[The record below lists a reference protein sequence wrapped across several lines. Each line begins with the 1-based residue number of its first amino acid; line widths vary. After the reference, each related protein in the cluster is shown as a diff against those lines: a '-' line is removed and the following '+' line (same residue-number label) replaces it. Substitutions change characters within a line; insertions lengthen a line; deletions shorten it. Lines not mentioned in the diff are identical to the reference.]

1 MTRLCS
7 ESPHFLEIRIE
18 VVNAL
23 NNTWVKDAKP
33 KLRILSALWLKK
45 KQTKKNPK
53 YTDNTKKNR
62 RAYGKDPDVT
72 QKIEW

>member
-1 MTRLCS
+1 MSQRCKTKTKNIVS
-7 ESPHFLEIRIE
+7 SM
-18 VVNAL
+18 
-23 NNTWVKDAKP
+23 VKEKTNKKP
-33 KLRILSALWLKK
+33 
-45 KQTKKNPK
+45 PK